1 MTTRSAKL
9 AIMGLRQQLAQKIR
23 IIREQASTI
32 ARMRAEANLKV
43 VPKV

>member
-9 AIMGLRQQLAQKIR
+9 AIMGLRNQLAEKIR

-32 ARMRAEANLKV
+32 ARLRQEVAK
-43 VPKV
+43 K